1 MNEMREAPVVVGFD
15 ASPAARRALQ
25 AAAMEAV
32 AAGVELVVV
41 HVYSWPILY
50 ASLTNIP
57 FAPEQWSPS
66 AEAVALAESAAQ
78 QVGRANPDLTVSV
91 SVPVGRAGEQLVAAS
106 ENASLLVIGATGAS
120 GVRGLLA
127 GSVTSYV
134 TSHAH
139 CPVMV
144 VRSAGSRQH
153 TVGEVCVGVDGT
165 PSSLDA
171 LRFAWSWARRHDA
184 SLRALYAV
192 DDDAVV
198 VDPAA
203 RALLLDWV
211 AQSLGD
217 DVPVDTV
224 VVGRSAASALVAAS
238 SAAQLVVVGAHH
250 QGLVH
255 GSVAHTLVR
264 QAACPVVV
272 VPRRAVGAVP
282 PGATQAGG
290 GVT

>member
-1 MNEMREAPVVVGFD
+1 MSELRDGPVVVGFD
-15 ASPAARRALQ
+15 ASSAARRAMR
-25 AAAMEAV
+25 AAAVEAA
-32 AAGVELVVV
+32 AAGVDLVVV

-66 AEAVALAESAAQ
+66 EDAVALAESGAEL
-78 QVGRANPDLTVSV
+78 VGRTHPELKVTV

-106 ENASLLVIGATGAS
+106 ANASLLVIGATGAS
-120 GVRGLLA
+120 GLRGLLA

-144 VRSAGSRQH
+144 VRGAGPADR

-171 LRFAWSWARRHDA
+171 LRFAASWARDRGA
-184 SLRALYAV
+184 TLRALYAI
-192 DDDAVV
+192 DGDA
-198 VDPAA
+198 DPAA
-203 RALLLDWV
+203 RGLLLDWV

-217 DVPVDTV
+217 DVPVDAV
-224 VVGRSAASALVAAS
+224 VVARSAASALVAAT
-238 SAAQLVVVGAHH
+238 SAARLVVVGAHH

-255 GSVAHTLVR
+255 GSVGHTLIR
-264 QAACPVVV
+264 RAACPVVV
-272 VPRRAVGAVP
+272 VPCRAVAAVP
-282 PGATQAGG
+282 PGATHVPGG
-290 GVT
+290 AR